1 MSSHLFEFLNGVIKA
16 YWENAKVFAAKLIW
30 MSDQTIKSWMDF
42 NTHVRRSTVTT
53 VKKSDKK
60 VFKATEKSKGYVF
73 PNMPEIKKMW
83 EKRNDFQSSS

>member
-1 MSSHLFEFLNGVIKA
+1 
-16 YWENAKVFAAKLIW
+16 
-30 MSDQTIKSWMDF
+30 MDF

-73 PNMPEIKKMW
+73 PNMPEIKKCERKEMIF
-83 EKRNDFQSSS
+83 KALAKVFKAKLF